1 MILRD
6 RVDVLDVHGNVVRS
20 DVPAY
25 VGSIRTMAGDG
36 YTEPIGTK
44 EDMTCILPADVEI
57 PDRNGVTDYQI
68 RWRGRDYHISQP
80 PMIRRQHGR
89 DHHQTLGLNRFS

>member
-25 VGSIRTMAGDG
+25 VGAVRTVSGNGFTDSFQ
-36 YTEPIGTK
+36 TIEET
-44 EDMTCILPADVEI
+44 TCLLPADVEI
-57 PDRNGVTDYQI
+57 PERNGVTDIQI
-68 RWRGRDYHISQP
+68 RWRGDTFKIDKP
-80 PMIRRQHGR
+80 PRIRRQHDR
-89 DHHQTLGLNRFS
+89 DHHQTLGLKRVS